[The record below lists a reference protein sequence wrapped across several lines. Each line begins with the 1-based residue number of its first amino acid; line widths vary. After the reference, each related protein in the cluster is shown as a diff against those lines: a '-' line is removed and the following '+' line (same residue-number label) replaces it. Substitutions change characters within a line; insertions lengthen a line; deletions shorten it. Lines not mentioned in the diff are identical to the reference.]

1 MDYVYTLT
9 QRNSESHQEDFL
21 ISSDNLFVILDKMF
35 SVGYCNVE
43 DMHIYVTGY
52 EGDSIPYK
60 EWRKK

>member
-1 MDYVYTLT
+1 MDYAFTLT
-9 QRNSESHQEDFL
+9 MRNSESHQEDFV
-21 ISSDNLFVILDKMF
+21 ITSDNIFIILDKMF

-60 EWRKK
+60 EWRQK